1 MVASSIF
8 LSTGIFPLIAA
19 TLGLIRLIMAMED
32 MDSRINR
39 QLFLSRALF
48 FIALGLTITGGLLE
62 GSDTASG

>member
-1 MVASSIF
+1 
-8 LSTGIFPLIAA
+8 
-19 TLGLIRLIMAMED
+19 MAMED

-39 QLFLSRALF
+39 QLFLTRALF